1 MYVTYIA
8 TTPEKLWEALTVG
21 EMTEKY
27 FFGSKI
33 ESDWQVGSSISYICI
48 EANGVDSQIDA

>member
-1 MYVTYIA
+1 MWVSPA
-8 TTPEKLWEALTVG
+8 VWDVKLWEALTVG